1 MKKIGEL
8 DTEKVHSL
16 GNVRDK
22 LNEVI
27 HVVNSLKCVEEER
40 PILETLAPGDCFL
53 ISMDEDG
60 LLVAHNFGG
69 KTVLERV
76 KESEKTR

>member
-1 MKKIGEL
+1 MKKISEL
-8 DTEKVHSL
+8 EEVHSL

-27 HVVNSLKCVEEER
+27 QVVNRLRCVEEEI
-40 PILETLAPGDCFL
+40 PILETLAPGECFL

-60 LLVAHNFGG
+60 LLVARNFSGEMRLD
-69 KTVLERV
+69 KV